1 MVIRALTPIYRT
13 KQILTLSINGEYNT
27 VKLSNLFRF
36 LLIITFLIANFAAV
50 YKINR
55 LTCH

>member
-27 VKLSNLFRF
+27 VILSNLFRF
-36 LLIITFLIANFAAV
+36 LLIITLLIANFAAV
-50 YKINR
+50 NKINR